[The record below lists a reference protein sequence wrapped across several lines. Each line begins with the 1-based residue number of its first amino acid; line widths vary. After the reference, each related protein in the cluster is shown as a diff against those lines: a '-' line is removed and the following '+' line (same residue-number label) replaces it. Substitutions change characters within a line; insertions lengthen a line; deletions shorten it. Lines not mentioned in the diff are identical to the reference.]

1 MDVFTIIDYVNSKT
15 DEISIKKA
23 QRDNLIEKNDFL
35 NKKISELEEEIT
47 LNQAASLL
55 IKTASRKAR
64 AHAINTCENIVTVC
78 LRDVFMNDMKFII
91 KEFEDRKTPQIEFYL
106 TDEKGD
112 ESNLTLPTESRG
124 GGVVDIVALGLRIA
138 INQLLYGENNFGPLV
153 FDEPAKYVSLD
164 YIGNVGLFLKQFSKD
179 FDRQIIMVTHDA
191 YLSNISD
198 SIFTVDKNNMTSEI
212 IKDFNSDNNAL
223 IIDNW
228 LKKLYNIYRTWK
240 I

>member
-1 MDVFTIIDYVNSKT
+1 
-15 DEISIKKA
+15 
-23 QRDNLIEKNDFL
+23 
-35 NKKISELEEEIT
+35 
-47 LNQAASLL
+47 
-55 IKTASRKAR
+55 
-64 AHAINTCENIVTVC
+64 
-78 LRDVFMNDMKFII
+78 MNDMKFII

-138 INQLLYGENNFGPLV
+138 INQLLYGENSFGPLV

-191 YLSNISD
+191 YLSNIGD

-212 IKDFNSDNNAL
+212 IKDFNSDKNAL